1 MKRII
6 QVSHEDADGVRP
18 MYIYYS
24 HAPVAKTV
32 NCMPDG
38 SVAIDFDA
46 QGSVVG
52 IELLHPGDEEIGVVV
67 QLAKEYDL
75 SLSGVFDPGLI
86 AS

>member
-1 MKRII
+1 
-6 QVSHEDADGVRP
+6 

-24 HAPVAKTV
+24 RAPVAKTL

-46 QGSVVG
+46 HGNVVG
-52 IELLHPGDEEIGVVV
+52 IEILHPGDEEIALVV
-67 QLAKEYDL
+67 QLAKKYSL